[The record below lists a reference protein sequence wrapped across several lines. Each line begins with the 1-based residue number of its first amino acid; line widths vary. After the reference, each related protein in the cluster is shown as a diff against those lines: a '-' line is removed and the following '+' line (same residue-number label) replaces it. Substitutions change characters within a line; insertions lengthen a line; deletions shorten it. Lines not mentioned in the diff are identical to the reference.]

1 MRITNKKG
9 YPAALV
15 KAVKYDSYSRGGAN
29 RSVTG
34 LLAPPQ
40 QAALRELYADQ
51 IVEDVSD
58 LTFALYGQLVH
69 LLLER
74 AGEQSRNQINETRF
88 FAEVNGWTIS
98 GQTDSLTQT
107 ENKKS
112 LIITDYKFVTAY
124 KFKRNYSGELVVPE
138 EYVQQLNLYAYLL
151 KSGVVPALG
160 MLQENNERMRFPV
173 DGLKIVAIYRDW
185 SKMEAKRDSTYPQLG
200 AETHDVPLWSEERA
214 KAFIEERVRLHQEA
228 ENADALYRL
237 PECSNEERW
246 ARPDKYAL
254 MPTAKS
260 ARARKL
266 FDTND
271 SALDFVNN
279 PRNKVKEGWVLEYR
293 PGANVRCENYCNVAQ
308 FCDQFDN
315 IKRTQA

>member
-15 KAVKYDSYSRGGAN
+15 KAVKNDSYSRGGAN

-69 LLLER
+69 LMLER
-74 AGEQSRNQINETRF
+74 AGEQSQFQVNETRF
-88 FAEVNGWTIS
+88 FTEVNGWTIS
-98 GQTDSLTQT
+98 GQTDSLTLT
-107 ENKKS
+107 EDQKS

-200 AETHDVPLWSEERA
+200 AETHEVPLWSEERA
-214 KAFIEERVRLHQEA
+214 
-228 ENADALYRL
+228 
-237 PECSNEERW
+237 
-246 ARPDKYAL
+246 
-254 MPTAKS
+254 
-260 ARARKL
+260 
-266 FDTND
+266 
-271 SALDFVNN
+271 
-279 PRNKVKEGWVLEYR
+279 
-293 PGANVRCENYCNVAQ
+293 
-308 FCDQFDN
+308 
-315 IKRTQA
+315 